1 MLKVKNKGIVNVS
14 VCVLDISLGSSHMK
28 TPECFEI
35 LVSNGLVDEVVSRL
49 MSGKEADVYVVQSKG
64 ELCCAKVYKDARTRS
79 FSQLAQ
85 YQEGRKGR
93 NSRQARAM
101 QKNTKFGRKETE
113 QAWKNSEVDA
123 LRTLAEAG
131 VRVPQVYD
139 YADGILLMELVADA
153 DGNPAP
159 RLNDLRLTAVKAR
172 EYHREVIHNIVL
184 MLCAGIIHG
193 DLSEYNIL
201 VGRDGLVIID
211 LPQAVNASG
220 NNNACSML
228 GRDVEN
234 ITAYFGR
241 FAPELNSTDYG
252 REIWKLY
259 ASGKLSAA
267 SELTGLFVQ
276 SDIPADVNG
285 VMREIDYARILHERT
300 LARISQQA

>member
-1 MLKVKNKGIVNVS
+1 
-14 VCVLDISLGSSHMK
+14 MK
-28 TPECFEI
+28 TPECFEN
-35 LVSNGLVDEVVSRL
+35 LVRNGLVDEVVSRL

-64 ELCCAKVYKDARTRS
+64 ELCCAKVYKDVRTRS
-79 FSQLAQ
+79 FSQMAQ

-113 QAWKNSEVDA
+113 EAWKNSEVDA
-123 LRTLAEAG
+123 LRTLADAG
-131 VRVPQVYD
+131 VRVPKVYD
-139 YADGILLMELVADA
+139 YADGILLMELVVDG

-159 RLNDLRLTAVKAR
+159 RLNDLRLTAAKAR
-172 EYHREVIHNIVL
+172 EYHREVINSIVL
-184 MLCAGIIHG
+184 MLCVGIIHG
-193 DLSEYNIL
+193 DLSEYNVL
-201 VGRDGLVIID
+201 VDRDGLVIID

-300 LARISQQA
+300 LARISQQV

>member
-1 MLKVKNKGIVNVS
+1 
-14 VCVLDISLGSSHMK
+14 MK
-28 TPECFEI
+28 TPECFEN
-35 LVSNGLVDEVVSRL
+35 LVRNGLVDEVLSRL

-64 ELCCAKVYKDARTRS
+64 EICCAKVYKDASKRS

-101 QKNTKFGRKETE
+101 LKNSKYGRKETE
-113 QAWKNSEVDA
+113 DAWKNAEVDA

-131 VRVPQVYD
+131 VKVPQVFD
-139 YADGILLMELVADA
+139 YADGILLMEYVVDA
-153 DGNPAP
+153 EGAAAP
-159 RLNDLRLTAVKAR
+159 RLNDLRLTAAKAC
-172 EYHREVIHNIVL
+172 EYHSELIREIVL

-193 DLSEYNIL
+193 DLSEYNVL
-201 VGRDGLVIID
+201 VGRDGMVIID
-211 LPQAVNASG
+211 LPQAVNAAG
-220 NNNACSML
+220 NNNARSML
-228 GRDVEN
+228 ERDVGN

-259 ASGKLSAA
+259 SSGSLSVA

-276 SDIPADVNG
+276 NDIPADVKG
-285 VMREIDYARILHERT
+285 VMREIDYARILHERA
-300 LARISQQA
+300 LVRSSQIS

>member
-1 MLKVKNKGIVNVS
+1 
-14 VCVLDISLGSSHMK
+14 MK
-28 TPECFEI
+28 TPECFET
-35 LVSNGLVDEVVSRL
+35 LVRNGLVDEVVSRL

-64 ELCCAKVYKDARTRS
+64 ELCCAKVYKDVRTRS
-79 FSQLAQ
+79 FSQMAQ

-101 QKNTKFGRKETE
+101 QKNSRYGRKETE
-113 QAWKNSEVDA
+113 EAWKNAEVDA

-153 DGNPAP
+153 DGSPAP
-159 RLNDLRLTAVKAR
+159 RLNDLRLTAAKAR
-172 EYHREVIHNIVL
+172 QYHHELIKEIVL

-193 DLSEYNIL
+193 DLSEYNVL

-220 NNNACSML
+220 NNNARSML
-228 GRDVEN
+228 ERDVEN

-241 FAPELNSTDYG
+241 FAPELIVTDFG

-259 ASGKLSAA
+259 ASGKLSAS

-300 LARISQQA
+300 LARIT

>member
-1 MLKVKNKGIVNVS
+1 
-14 VCVLDISLGSSHMK
+14 MK
-28 TPECFEI
+28 TPDCFEI
-35 LVSNGLVDEVVSRL
+35 LVRNGLVDEVVSRL

-64 ELCCAKVYKDARTRS
+64 ELCCAKVYKDVRTRS
-79 FSQLAQ
+79 FSQMAQ

-101 QKNTKFGRKETE
+101 QKSTKYGRKETE
-113 QAWKNSEVDA
+113 EAWKNAEVDA
-123 LRTLAEAG
+123 LRTLLEAG

-139 YADGILLMELVADA
+139 YADGILLMEFVSDA
-153 DGNPAP
+153 DGNAAP
-159 RLNDLRLTAVKAR
+159 RLNDIRLSATKAR
-172 EYHREVIHNIVL
+172 EYHRELIRTIVC

-193 DLSEYNIL
+193 DLSEYNVL
-201 VGRDGLVIID
+201 VDDKGLVIID

-220 NNNACSML
+220 NNNARSML
-228 GRDVEN
+228 ERDVEN

-241 FAPELNSTDYG
+241 FAPELLSTDYG

-259 ASGKLSAA
+259 ASGKLSET

-276 SDIPADVNG
+276 SDVPADVKG

-300 LARISQQA
+300 LLKASQST

>member
-1 MLKVKNKGIVNVS
+1 
-14 VCVLDISLGSSHMK
+14 MK

-35 LVSNGLVDEVVSRL
+35 LVRNGLVDEVVSRL

-101 QKNTKFGRKETE
+101 QKNSRYGRKETE
-113 QAWKNSEVDA
+113 EAWKNAEVDA

-131 VRVPQVYD
+131 VRVPRVYD
-139 YADGILLMELVADA
+139 YADGILLMEFVVDA
-153 DGNPAP
+153 DGSPAP
-159 RLNDLRLTAVKAR
+159 RLNDLRLTAAKAR
-172 EYHREVIHNIVL
+172 EYHHELIKEIVL

-193 DLSEYNIL
+193 DLSEYNVL
-201 VGRDGLVIID
+201 VGRDGLVVID
-211 LPQAVNASG
+211 LPQAVNAAG
-220 NNNACSML
+220 NNNARSML
-228 GRDVEN
+228 ERDVEN

-241 FAPELNSTDYG
+241 FAPELISTDYG

-259 ASGKLSAA
+259 ASGALSPA
-267 SELTGLFVQ
+267 SKLTGFFEQ
-276 SDIPADVNG
+276 SGIPADVKG
-285 VMREIDYARILHERT
+285 VMREIDYARILYERT
-300 LARISQQA
+300 LVKKSQLS

>member
-1 MLKVKNKGIVNVS
+1 
-14 VCVLDISLGSSHMK
+14 MK

-35 LVSNGLVDEVVSRL
+35 LVRNGQVDEVVSRL

-101 QKNTKFGRKETE
+101 QKNTRYGRKEAE
-113 QAWKNSEVDA
+113 EAWKNAEVDA

-131 VRVPQVYD
+131 VRVPLVYD
-139 YADGILLMELVADA
+139 YIAGILLMEFVVDA
-153 DGNPAP
+153 DGRAAP
-159 RLNDLRLTAVKAR
+159 RLNDLRLTGAKAR
-172 EYHREVIHNIVL
+172 EYHGELIRNVVL

-193 DLSEYNIL
+193 DLSEYNVL
-201 VGRDGLVIID
+201 VGHDGLVIID
-211 LPQAVNASG
+211 LPQAINASG
-220 NNNACSML
+220 NNNARSML
-228 GRDVEN
+228 ERDVEN
-234 ITAYFGR
+234 ITAYFGQ
-241 FAPELNSTDYG
+241 FAPELISTDYG

-259 ASGKLSAA
+259 ASGKLSPT
-267 SELTGLFVQ
+267 SELTGLFEQ
-276 SDIPADVNG
+276 CDRPADVKG

-300 LARISQQA
+300 LARTSQLS

>member
-1 MLKVKNKGIVNVS
+1 
-14 VCVLDISLGSSHMK
+14 MK
-28 TPECFEI
+28 TPECFEV
-35 LVSNGLVDEVVSRL
+35 LVRNGLVDEVISRL

-101 QKNTKFGRKETE
+101 QKNSKYGRKETE
-113 QAWKNSEVDA
+113 DAWKNAEVDA

-139 YADGILLMELVADA
+139 YADGILLMEFVVDA
-153 DGNPAP
+153 DGNAAP

-172 EYHREVIHNIVL
+172 EYHRELIREIVL
-184 MLCAGIIHG
+184 MLCAGLIHG
-193 DLSEYNIL
+193 DLSEYNVL
-201 VGRDGLVIID
+201 VGSAGLVIID
-211 LPQAVNASG
+211 LPQAVNAAG
-220 NNNACSML
+220 NNNARSML
-228 GRDVEN
+228 ERDVEN

-241 FAPELNSTDYG
+241 FASELISTDYG

-259 ASGKLSAA
+259 ASGALSAS

-276 SDIPADVNG
+276 NDSPADVKG
-285 VMREIDYARILHERT
+285 VMREIDYARILYERT
-300 LARISQQA
+300 LARKS

>member
-1 MLKVKNKGIVNVS
+1 
-14 VCVLDISLGSSHMK
+14 MK

-35 LVSNGLVDEVVSRL
+35 LVRNGLVDEVVSRL

-79 FSQLAQ
+79 FSQFAQ

-93 NSRQARAM
+93 NSRQSRAM
-101 QKNTKFGRKETE
+101 QKNSKFGRKETE
-113 QAWKNSEVDA
+113 EAWKNAEVDA

-131 VRVPQVYD
+131 VRVPEVYD
-139 YADGILLMELVADA
+139 YADGILLMEFVVDI
-153 DGNPAP
+153 DGSAAP
-159 RLNDLRLTAVKAR
+159 RLNDLRLTAEKAR
-172 EYHREVIHNIVL
+172 EYHSEVINNIVL

-193 DLSEYNIL
+193 DLSEYNVL

-220 NNNACSML
+220 NNNARSML
-228 GRDVEN
+228 ERDVEN
-234 ITAYFGR
+234 IKAYFSR
-241 FAPELNSTDYG
+241 FAPELISTDYG

-259 ASGKLSAA
+259 STGKLNPA
-267 SELTGLFVQ
+267 SKLTGLFEQ
-276 SDIPADVNG
+276 SDIPADVKG

-300 LARISQQA
+300 LARASQIA